1 MVVSDGLDT
10 IYLLVLRMSLGVGL
24 QAQFALVHYMMEEP
38 FMVQR
43 SAFVFSVLAA
53 VGLFVGGCASEG
65 TMGSGGA
72 ASSGGSSAA
81 AANSLQACLDRIP
94 SGSSAGARQ
103 VAEESCRKED
113 ALRMAVA
120 GAADSKSGDRVA
132 SGTQGDTLEACM
144 ARIPKDASAG
154 QRMLAEE
161 SCKRDQANRR

>member
-1 MVVSDGLDT
+1 
-10 IYLLVLRMSLGVGL
+10 
-24 QAQFALVHYMMEEP
+24 
-38 FMVQR
+38 MVQR
-43 SAFVFSVLAA
+43 SAFVFSVCM
-53 VGLFVGGCASEG
+53 VFGLLVSGCATEG

-72 ASSGGSSAA
+72 TSGSGGGSAA
-81 AANSLQACLDRIP
+81 ATNSLQACLDRIP

-103 VAEESCRKED
+103 IAEESCRANE
-113 ALRMAVA
+113 ALRTSVA

-161 SCKRDQANRR
+161 SCRRDQANRR

>member
-1 MVVSDGLDT
+1 
-10 IYLLVLRMSLGVGL
+10 
-24 QAQFALVHYMMEEP
+24 
-38 FMVQR
+38 MVQR
-43 SAFVFSVLAA
+43 SAFVFSVLTA
-53 VGLFVGGCASEG
+53 VGLFVGGCATEG

-72 ASSGGSSAA
+72 ASSGGGSSPAA
-81 AANSLQACLDRIP
+81 TNSLQACLDRIP

-103 VAEESCRKED
+103 IAEESCRANE
-113 ALRMAVA
+113 ALRTSVV

-132 SGTQGDTLEACM
+132 SGTQGDTLDACM